1 MVAAIPARWLV
12 RSPARW
18 LVRSPARWLVRSPAR
33 WLVRSPARWLVRSPG
48 AGRGLLYQ
56 CPLQAAAVIIAFLKD
71 SVVAQ

>member
-1 MVAAIPARWLV
+1 MDAAAILTPPRSSQRMVAAIPARWLV

-18 LVRSPARWLVRSPAR
+18 LVG
-33 WLVRSPARWLVRSPG
+33 SPG

>member
-1 MVAAIPARWLV
+1 MDAAAILTPPRSSQRMVAAI
-12 RSPARW
+12 
-18 LVRSPARWLVRSPAR
+18 PAR

>member
-1 MVAAIPARWLV
+1 MRMDAAAILTPPRSSQRMVAAI
-12 RSPARW
+12 
-18 LVRSPARWLVRSPAR
+18 PAR